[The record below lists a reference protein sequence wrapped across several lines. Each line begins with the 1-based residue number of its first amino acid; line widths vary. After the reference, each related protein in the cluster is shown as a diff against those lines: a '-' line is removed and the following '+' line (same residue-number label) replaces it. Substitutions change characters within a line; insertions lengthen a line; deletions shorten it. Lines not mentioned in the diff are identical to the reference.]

1 MTGSPNFWSE
11 VAEYLLIDNGGRN
24 RPIKILFHQQNLK
37 FSQILTQNFEDTL
50 LKSYLKIAAR
60 EETSFKCSL
69 VKLNSGDYRRSY
81 GGYSQRRYMR
91 DREPMGQYAYD
102 NYSYHGNMV
111 DELRHLMETAPD
123 ERTRQEFGK
132 FIQKMENM

>member
-1 MTGSPNFWSE
+1 MKELYELKEKLCRELKEYGNRDISAGS
-11 VAEYLLIDNGGRN
+11 LDLIDKFAHSIKNIDKIIQSYEGG
-24 RPIKILFHQQNLK
+24 
-37 FSQILTQNFEDTL
+37 E
-50 LKSYLKIAAR
+50 Y
-60 EETSFKCSL
+60 
-69 VKLNSGDYRRSY
+69 SGDYRRPY
-81 GGYSQRRYMR
+81 DGYSQRRYMR
-91 DREPMGQYAYD
+91 DREPMGQYVYD